1 MLYIDIKILYIY
13 YFYIVWSQQPLTAA
27 RSWQLRSEK
36 MREVM
41 VQEIDAQVSVLMK
54 KREKLQR
61 SLDRDEQ
68 DPAAS
73 WNQWFKGQFGNRYK
87 LLGIFFRRQDDR
99 INSLVKEATDAMA
112 DHDDKMEPI
121 NGKKRK
127 GTSEGSSKQ

>member
-1 MLYIDIKILYIY
+1 
-13 YFYIVWSQQPLTAA
+13 
-27 RSWQLRSEK
+27 

-99 INSLVKEATDAMA
+99 INSLVKEALTQWLIMMT
-112 DHDDKMEPI
+112 KWSPSMVKSE
-121 NGKKRK
+121 K
-127 GTSEGSSKQ
+127 GPVRVPASSRI